1 MAGFE
6 DFKKDWLRPFLF
18 YGNNP
23 VSLIGG
29 ALTSGSAL
37 VLLGFWVVALL
48 GRGGSTNPYIGLI
61 VDLGLPSLFVLGLL
75 LIALGIYV
83 RRARLKKSGA
93 VPSLFPEIN
102 FKDPVFRHGVDFVVV
117 ATFVNFI
124 IVGTAAYR
132 GVSYMDQPS
141 FCGQTCHV
149 MAPEWAAY
157 HVSTHSGVA
166 CTECHIAPGVGG
178 FVHAKLNGTK
188 QLAMVLT
195 GRYPRPIM
203 ADGKIP
209 SAEVTCM
216 KCHDSR
222 SFLGDKLQIEAKF
235 GDDEHNS
242 LTHTLVMM
250 HVGGSDSF
258 ARLSGIHGAH
268 LSHIEYV
275 ATDVNTQTIPWVAKT
290 NADGSVSTYSASSS
304 FAAPAGQRRTMGCT
318 DCHNRAAHSFDTP
331 EEALN
336 KDMLQGRPSA
346 VLPFVHRQGL
356 LLLKTPYTSQQDAA
370 DKIKTGLENFYRTQY
385 PDLWS
390 TERPQ
395 IEQAAQTLIRIY
407 GDNVFPF
414 MKVTWGSHP
423 NNLGHND
430 YPGCFRCHDG
440 SHNTK
445 AGQTL
450 TNDCSVCHNLIAV
463 DEVNP
468 KQLADL
474 GIQ

>member
-1 MAGFE
+1 
-6 DFKKDWLRPFLF
+6 
-18 YGNNP
+18 
-23 VSLIGG
+23 
-29 ALTSGSAL
+29 
-37 VLLGFWVVALL
+37 
-48 GRGGSTNPYIGLI
+48 
-61 VDLGLPSLFVLGLL
+61 
-75 LIALGIYV
+75 
-83 RRARLKKSGA
+83 
-93 VPSLFPEIN
+93 
-102 FKDPVFRHGVDFVVV
+102 
-117 ATFVNFI
+117 
-124 IVGTAAYR
+124 
-132 GVSYMDQPS
+132 
-141 FCGQTCHV
+141 
-149 MAPEWAAY
+149 
-157 HVSTHSGVA
+157 
-166 CTECHIAPGVGG
+166 
-178 FVHAKLNGTK
+178 
-188 QLAMVLT
+188 
-195 GRYPRPIM
+195 
-203 ADGKIP
+203 
-209 SAEVTCM
+209 
-216 KCHDSR
+216 
-222 SFLGDKLQIEAKF
+222 
-235 GDDEHNS
+235 
-242 LTHTLVMM
+242 
-250 HVGGSDSF
+250 
-258 ARLSGIHGAH
+258 
-268 LSHIEYV
+268 
-275 ATDVNTQTIPWVAKT
+275 VAKT

>member
-1 MAGFE
+1 MAVFE
-6 DFKKDWLRPFLF
+6 TFKKDWLRPFLF
-18 YGNNP
+18 YGNNV
-23 VSLIGG
+23 VSLVGG

-37 VLLGFWVVALL
+37 VLLGFWVIALL
-48 GRGGSTNPYIGLI
+48 GRGGSNNPYIGLI
-61 VDLGLPSLFVLGLL
+61 VDLCLPALFIIGLL
-75 LIALGIYV
+75 MIPVGIYI
-83 RRARLKKSGA
+83 RRARLKEAGT
-93 VPSLFPEIN
+93 VPSLFPEIDFN
-102 FKDPVFRHGVDFVVV
+102 DPVFRRGVDFVVI
-117 ATFVNFI
+117 ATVVNFI

-149 MAPEWAAY
+149 MAPEWSAY
-157 HVSTHSGVA
+157 HVSAHSGVA

-178 FVHAKLNGTK
+178 FVHAKVNGTK
-188 QLAMVLT
+188 QLLMVMT

-203 ADGKIP
+203 AGGKLP
-209 SAEVTCM
+209 SAQVTCM
-216 KCHDSR
+216 KCHDAR
-222 SFLGDKLQIEAKF
+222 SFQGEKLKIQAKF

-268 LSHIEYV
+268 LGHIEYV
-275 ATDVNTQTIPWVAKT
+275 ATDADTQTIPWVART
-290 NADGSVSTYSASSS
+290 NADGSIDAYSAGTN
-304 FAAPAGQRRTMGCT
+304 FAAPAGTRRTMGCT

-346 VLPFVHRQGL
+346 SLPFVHRQGL
-356 LLLKTPYTSQQDAA
+356 LLLKGEYASQQDAA
-370 DKIKTGLENFYRTQY
+370 QKIRTGLEDFYLTQY
-385 PDLWS
+385 PAVWS
-390 TERPQ
+390 SQRPR
-395 IEQAAQTLIRIY
+395 IDEAAQALVKIY
-407 GDNVFPF
+407 GENVFPF
-414 MKVTWGSHP
+414 MKLTWGAHP

-440 SHNTK
+440 SHTTK
-445 AGQTL
+445 QGRSI
-450 TNDCSVCHNLIAV
+450 TNDCASCHNLIAV

-474 GIQ
+474 GMQ